1 MMEGGVVEFTAQGQ
15 RKHPEAPTIKVDTTN
30 ILFIVGGAFVGIE
43 EIIAKRLKTD
53 NSGIGFGANV
63 KTKND
68 KPVFNDLIH
77 KVRPEDLIK
86 FGIIPEIIGRL
97 PVICTLEELTEDD
110 LLKIL
115 TEPKNAPVRQYQE
128 LLAMD
133 KVKLEF
139 EHDALLAVAKKAIE
153 RKTGAR
159 SLRGILEDVMLDIM
173 YEIPQ
178 SDEPRKVII
187 TKDCIENHTQPKIE
201 PISTDDAQ
209 TQSE

>member
-1 MMEGGVVEFTAQGQ
+1 MLIDFVESNPSCIISMTFAEVKSPTRVYIKTSFPKKKANSP
-15 RKHPEAPTIKVDTTN
+15 RTIVSKIKKHFPTG
-30 ILFIVGGAFVGIE
+30 IL
-43 EIIAKRLKTD
+43 
-53 NSGIGFGANV
+53 
-63 KTKND
+63 KN
-68 KPVFNDLIH
+68 
-77 KVRPEDLIK
+77 
-86 FGIIPEIIGRL
+86 
-97 PVICTLEELTEDD
+97 

-128 LLAMD
+128 LLAMY

-201 PISTDDAQ
+201 PISTNDTQ
-209 TQSE
+209 TKSE